1 MEREINYG
9 KRKRTGKMTVTLD
22 PAVAVKKFQ
31 QPLFEYL
38 VSGLNAEDKW
48 VRVMAAGMLGVL
60 GDPGAASY
68 LKPLAV
74 DQDADLREVSRNSL
88 KMLAPDYALPGTG
101 WGNPCDGCMIRIIAE
116 EALSF
121 KKNAVPYPMPL
132 SDTNR

>member
-1 MEREINYG
+1 
-9 KRKRTGKMTVTLD
+9 MTVTLD

-48 VRVMAAGMLGVL
+48 VRVMAAGMLGVF

-88 KMLAPDYALPGTG
+88 KMLAPDYAFTGNRPGK
-101 WGNPCDGCMIRIIAE
+101 P
-116 EALSF
+116 
-121 KKNAVPYPMPL
+121 V
-132 SDTNR
+132 